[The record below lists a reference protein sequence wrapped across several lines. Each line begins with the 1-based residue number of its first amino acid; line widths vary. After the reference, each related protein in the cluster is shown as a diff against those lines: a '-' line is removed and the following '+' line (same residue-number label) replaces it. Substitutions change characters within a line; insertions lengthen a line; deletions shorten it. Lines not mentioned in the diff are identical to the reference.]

1 MSKTEEI
8 LNAIRVYSEGLEEE
22 APEASAYSSDVN
34 VE

>member
-8 LNAIRVYSEGLEEE
+8 LNAIRVYSEDLEEN
-22 APEASAYSSDVN
+22 APEVHAYSTDAT